1 MGAEYMFTGT
11 NKIKTI
17 YLNAC
22 MINLV
27 IKSLNYFLN
36 ERRKEFK
43 YHGYYSLFQKKKI
56 KRTVIALLTS
66 KKKSNYSKR
75 ERRTHF
81 FLCMKTENLLTRV
94 IYNHYAVLQ
103 FECWITLSNY
113 TWINNM
119 K

>member
-11 NKIKTI
+11 NKIITI

-36 ERRKEFK
+36 ERSSNIMDIVLYFK
-43 YHGYYSLFQKKKI
+43 KNKI

-66 KKKSNYSKR
+66 KKK
-75 ERRTHF
+75 
-81 FLCMKTENLLTRV
+81 
-94 IYNHYAVLQ
+94 I
-103 FECWITLSNY
+103 
-113 TWINNM
+113 
-119 K
+119 